1 MEHIIQSSIALLA
14 IISILILSKKSDAH
28 KKAIE
33 DRDKYIEIDGSKGR
47 IEQLLKGELE
57 TAQEEIEFIK
67 HSYEIKCNELEESR
81 KAHKTD
87 VSKAQEDIYLLKR
100 LIKEQPDI
108 DIDKPKWCNN
118 QGKCHIHHKCKEG
131 IVGWSCMVD
140 TRKVT
145 MT

>member
-1 MEHIIQSSIALLA
+1 MEIIVQSSIALLA

-33 DRDKYIEIDGSKGR
+33 DRDKYIEIAGSKGR
-47 IEQLLKGELE
+47 SEHMLKGELE
-57 TAQEEIEFIK
+57 TAQEEFEFIK
-67 HSYEIKCNELEESR
+67 HSYEIKCNELKESK
-81 KAHKTD
+81 KAHKED
-87 VSKAQEDIYLLKR
+87 ARKAQEDIYLLKR
-100 LIKEQPDI
+100 LIKEQPDS

-118 QGKCHIHHKCKEG
+118 QGKCLIHHKCKEG